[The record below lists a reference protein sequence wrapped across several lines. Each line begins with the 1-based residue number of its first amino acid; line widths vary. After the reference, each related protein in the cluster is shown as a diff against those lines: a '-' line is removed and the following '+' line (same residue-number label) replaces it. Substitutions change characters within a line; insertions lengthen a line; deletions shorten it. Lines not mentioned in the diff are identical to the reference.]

1 MATGPAS
8 HGTTSAIA
16 SLHDLDQAGYREQMT
31 EMNQDEARVQALQG
45 VVERVNAWQETAP
58 EGTIRDELAKALH
71 EAGVTLTEEQQE
83 TVVDRISRQEGVD
96 VDLLAADSGEGG
108 PA

>member
-1 MATGPAS
+1 MPLGWV
-8 HGTTSAIA
+8 
-16 SLHDLDQAGYREQMT
+16 GYRLRMT
-31 EMNQDEARVQALQG
+31 EMNQDDARVQALQG

-58 EGTIRDELAKALH
+58 QGTIRDELVKALH

-83 TVVDRISRQEGVD
+83 LVTERISHQEAVD
-96 VDLLAADSGEGG
+96 VDLLAAASGEGG

>member
-1 MATGPAS
+1 
-8 HGTTSAIA
+8 
-16 SLHDLDQAGYREQMT
+16 MT

-45 VVERVNAWQETAP
+45 VVERVTAWQETAP
-58 EGTIRDELAKALH
+58 EGTIRDELTKALH

-83 TVVDRISRQEGVD
+83 LVVEQISHQEEVD
-96 VDLLAADSGEGG
+96 VELLADHSGEGG

>member
-1 MATGPAS
+1 
-8 HGTTSAIA
+8 
-16 SLHDLDQAGYREQMT
+16 MT
-31 EMNQDEARVQALQG
+31 ETNQDDARVQALRG

-58 EGTIRDELAKALH
+58 EGTIREELDKALQ

-83 TVVDRISRQEGVD
+83 RVTERISRQEEVD
-96 VDLLAADSGEGG
+96 VELLAAHSGEGG